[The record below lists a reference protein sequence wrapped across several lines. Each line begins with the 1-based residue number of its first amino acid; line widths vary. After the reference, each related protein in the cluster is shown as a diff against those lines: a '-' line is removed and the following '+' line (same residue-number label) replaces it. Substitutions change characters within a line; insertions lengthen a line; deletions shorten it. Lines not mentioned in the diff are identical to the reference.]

1 MKKTLNNTISIY
13 YFRLLSDQDEE
24 FFRDIEI
31 LSDQTFLDFHTVIQQ
46 SIEFDGN
53 ELASFY
59 QCNRDWEKVHE
70 ITLID
75 MEEDELPLTV
85 MSKARL
91 FEFVDGLKQRFLYE
105 YNFLSPTTLYIELM
119 QVKKPEKGKKY
130 PRCVNCSGGLNMTLG
145 VDDPLEESI
154 FKDFKDFDDIID
166 EEEDIA
172 EEPEEEPE
180 EEENFQEEED

>member
-1 MKKTLNNTISIY
+1 MKKTASNSISVY

-31 LSDQTFLDFHTVIQQ
+31 LSDQTFAEFHDIIQR
-46 SIEFDGN
+46 SIEFEGN

-59 QCNRDWEKVHE
+59 QCNRDWEKLHE

-85 MSKARL
+85 MNKARL
-91 FEFVDGLKQRFLYE
+91 FQFVDGLRQRFLYE
-105 YNFLSPTTLYIELM
+105 YNFLSPTTLFIELM

-145 VDDPLEESI
+145 IDDPLEESI
-154 FKDFKDFDDIID
+154 FKDFKDFDEIID
-166 EEEDIA
+166 EEEDLNEDVDEDV
-172 EEPEEEPE
+172 EEDS
-180 EEENFQEEED
+180 FSEEED